1 MKSYKYDYDKDSFK
15 IEFLIENK
23 KKYFIKIKN
32 KYIEV
37 NENIYKTCKSSYDKI
52 RHTYKQE
59 VAKSVIYYEDIDSAT
74 FFVGENNNIV
84 EQIHTK
90 ELANLVL
97 YEISLLPEIDRKIAE
112 CIFVNE
118 LTERET
124 AKLLNIPKSTI
135 SYKKNRI
142 RKLLIKKMKNYLG
155 K

>member
-1 MKSYKYDYDKDSFK
+1 MTRYKYDYDKDCFK

-74 FFVGENNNIV
+74 FFIGEKDTLTKQLYI
-84 EQIHTK
+84 K
-90 ELANLVL
+90 ELARLVL
-97 YEISLLPEIDRKIAE
+97 TEIELLSETDRKIAE
-112 CIFVNE
+112 CIFINE

-124 AKLLNIPKSTI
+124 AKLLDIPKSTV
-135 SYKKNRI
+135 SYRKKNI
-142 RKLLIKKMKNYLG
+142 QKFLIKKINNYLG